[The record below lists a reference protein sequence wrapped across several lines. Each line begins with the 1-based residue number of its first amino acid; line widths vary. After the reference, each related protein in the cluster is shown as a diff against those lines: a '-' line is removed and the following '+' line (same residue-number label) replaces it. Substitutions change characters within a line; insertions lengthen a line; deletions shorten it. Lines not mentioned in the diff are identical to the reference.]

1 MAESV
6 LVVGYDYDE
15 FRELQE
21 DGTANGIVCDRADSP
36 AELVRLAQAR
46 RYNCIFCDIGIL
58 DSVPYIHAI
67 RKIQVTPIIIGAIE
81 ECKNISIFSRYIKIT
96 NQDAAAPR
104 FVPIKAGDLRLYPE
118 YRFASIHEREITLT
132 AKEFDVLSLLA
143 SNPKRVFTYE
153 MIVDLVWHEDYT
165 FYSRKAI
172 SNHISNI
179 KKKIRVI
186 SGSHGYIVSVYGI
199 GYKFDPDF

>member
-6 LVVGYDYDE
+6 LVVGYDYDK
-15 FRELQE
+15 FRDLQE
-21 DGTANGIVCDRADSP
+21 AGAANGIVCDRADSP
-36 AELVRLAQAR
+36 AELVRLAQAK
-46 RYNCIFCDIGIL
+46 RYNCILCDISVL

-81 ECKNISIFSRYIKIT
+81 ECKNISIFSHYIRIT
-96 NQDAAAPR
+96 DQAAAAPR
-104 FVPIKAGDLRLYPE
+104 LAPIKVGDLRLYPE

-132 AKEFDVLSLLA
+132 AKEFDILSLLA
-143 SNPKRVFTYE
+143 SNPKRVLTYE

-186 SGSHGYIVSVYGI
+186 SGSHRYIVSVYGI

>member
-15 FRELQE
+15 FIELQAA
-21 DGTANGIVCDRADSP
+21 GVVNGIVCDRADSP
-36 AELVRLAQAR
+36 AELVRLAQAKQ
-46 RYNCIFCDIGIL
+46 YNCIFCDINVL

-81 ECKNISIFSRYIKIT
+81 ECKNISIFSRYINIT
-96 NQDAAAPR
+96 DQAAAAPR
-104 FVPIKAGDLRLYPE
+104 LAPIKVGDLRLYPE
-118 YRFASIHEREITLT
+118 YRFASIHEREIALT
-132 AKEFDVLSLLA
+132 AKEFDILSLLA

>member
-1 MAESV
+1 M
-6 LVVGYDYDE
+6 
-15 FRELQE
+15 
-21 DGTANGIVCDRADSP
+21 TNT
-36 AELVRLAQAR
+36 
-46 RYNCIFCDIGIL
+46 
-58 DSVPYIHAI
+58 PYIHAI

-81 ECKNISIFSRYIKIT
+81 ECKNISTFSRYIKIT
-96 NQDAAAPR
+96 DQAATAPR
-104 FVPIKAGDLRLYPE
+104 LAPIKVGVLRLYPE

-132 AKEFDVLSLLA
+132 AKEFDILSLLA

-186 SGSHGYIVSVYGI
+186 SSSHGYIVSVYGI

>member
-21 DGTANGIVCDRADSP
+21 AGAANGITCDHADSP
-36 AELVRLAQAR
+36 AELVRLAQVK
-46 RYNCIFCDIGIL
+46 RYNCIFCNISVL

-81 ECKNISIFSRYIKIT
+81 ECKNISVFNRYINISD
-96 NQDAAAPR
+96 QAVAAPR

-118 YRFASIHEREITLT
+118 YRFASIYEREITLT
-132 AKEFDVLSLLA
+132 AKEFDILSLLA
-143 SNPKRVFTYE
+143 SNPKRVFTYK
-153 MIVDLVWHEDYT
+153 MIVDLIWHEDYI

-186 SGSHGYIVSVYGI
+186 SGSHGYIVSVYGV

>member
-15 FRELQE
+15 FRELQ
-21 DGTANGIVCDRADSP
+21 DAGAANRIVCDHADSP
-36 AELVRLAQAR
+36 AELVRLAQAK
-46 RYNCIFCDIGIL
+46 RYNCIFCDISVL
-58 DSVPYIHAI
+58 DSVPYIYAI

-96 NQDAAAPR
+96 DQAAAAPHLA
-104 FVPIKAGDLRLYPE
+104 PIKVGDLRLYPE

-132 AKEFDVLSLLA
+132 AKEFDILSLLA

-153 MIVDLVWHEDYT
+153 MIVDLIWHEDYT

-186 SGSHGYIVSVYGI
+186 SGSHGYIVSVYGV

>member
-21 DGTANGIVCDRADSP
+21 ACAANGIICDRADSP
-36 AELVRLAQAR
+36 AELVRLAQAK
-46 RYNCIFCDIGIL
+46 RYNCIFCDISVL

-81 ECKNISIFSRYIKIT
+81 ECKNISTFSRYIKIT
-96 NQDAAAPR
+96 DQAAAAPHLA
-104 FVPIKAGDLRLYPE
+104 PIKVGNLRLYPE
-118 YRFASIHEREITLT
+118 YRFASIHEREIMLT
-132 AKEFDVLSLLA
+132 AKEFDILSLLA

>member
-15 FRELQE
+15 FRELQ
-21 DGTANGIVCDRADSP
+21 DAGATNGIVCDRADSP
-36 AELVRLAQAR
+36 AELVRLAQAK
-46 RYNCIFCDIGIL
+46 RYNCIFCDISVL

-81 ECKNISIFSRYIKIT
+81 ECKNISIFSRYIKISD
-96 NQDAAAPR
+96 QAAASPR
-104 FVPIKAGDLRLYPE
+104 FAPIKVGDLRLYPE

-132 AKEFDVLSLLA
+132 AKEFDILSLLA

-153 MIVDLVWHEDYT
+153 MIVDLIWHEDYT

-186 SGSHGYIVSVYGI
+186 SGSHGYIVSVYGV

>member
-1 MAESV
+1 MAGFV

-21 DGTANGIVCDRADSP
+21 AGSANGIVCDHAASP
-36 AELVRLAQAR
+36 AELVCLAQAR
-46 RYNCIFCDIGIL
+46 KYNCIFCDIGVLESI
-58 DSVPYIHAI
+58 PYLHAI
-67 RKIQVTPIIIGAIE
+67 RKIQITPIIIGTIE
-81 ECKNISIFSRYIKIT
+81 ECKNISIFSHYIKIT
-96 NQDAAAPR
+96 DQDAAAPR
-104 FVPIKAGDLRLYPE
+104 LAPVKAGELRLYPE
-118 YRFASIHEREITLT
+118 YRFASIHEREIALT
-132 AKEFDVLSLLA
+132 AKEFDILSLLA

-165 FYSRKAI
+165 FYSRKSI

>member
-15 FRELQE
+15 FRELQ
-21 DGTANGIVCDRADSP
+21 DAGAANGIACDRADSP
-36 AELVRLAQAR
+36 AELVRLAQAK
-46 RYNCIFCDIGIL
+46 RYNCIFCDISVL
-58 DSVPYIHAI
+58 NSVPYIHAI
-67 RKIQVTPIIIGAIE
+67 RKVQVTPIIIGAIE
-81 ECKNISIFSRYIKIT
+81 ECKNISIFSRYINIT
-96 NQDAAAPR
+96 DQAAAAPR
-104 FVPIKAGDLRLYPE
+104 LAPIKVGDLRLYPE
-118 YRFASIHEREITLT
+118 YRFASIHEREIALT
-132 AKEFDVLSLLA
+132 AKEFDILSLLA

-186 SGSHGYIVSVYGI
+186 SGSHGYIVSVYGV

>member
-1 MAESV
+1 M
-6 LVVGYDYDE
+6 
-15 FRELQE
+15 QE
-21 DGTANGIVCDRADSP
+21 AGAANGIVCDRADSP

-58 DSVPYIHAI
+58 DSVPYIYAI
-67 RKIQVTPIIIGAIE
+67 RKNQVTPIIIGAIE
-81 ECKNISIFSRYIKIT
+81 ECKNISIFSRYINIT

-104 FVPIKAGDLRLYPE
+104 LAPIKVGDLRLYPE

-132 AKEFDVLSLLA
+132 AKEFDILSLLA

-153 MIVDLVWHEDYT
+153 MIVDLIWHEDYT
-165 FYSRKAI
+165 FYSKKAI